1 VTLAQVAS
9 KLIWINAATRPSQ
22 RVGCDMTKPVEIA
35 RDLRLDLYRGVAL
48 WLIFLAHIPGN
59 IVSRFVPFH
68 YGFSDAAEIFVF
80 VSGYANA
87 YVYGRVMQ
95 QCGFVTSAAHIL
107 NRAFHLYVA
116 QMFLFVVFIGEIAL
130 LSHGTDMFADAM
142 NVRIFRDQ
150 PDVATLAVLQ
160 LKFMPVNMDVLPV
173 YIVLLLGC
181 PLILWLL
188 WRMPTLGLAASVTLY
203 ALANVFDINLPAF
216 PHGSWYFNPLAWQVL
231 FVFGAWCG
239 LGAADWLWS
248 LIRWPIVLT
257 IAAAYVLFGL
267 LVVIAWHTPYL
278 APYVPNWLE
287 PPLSKT
293 NLGVMRLVHFLAIAV
308 LVDRCIPAHWAP
320 LTSWILRPVIN
331 CGQHSLEVFCFGVI
345 LAFAG
350 YVAVVGAPSSATSQI
365 LVPVLG
371 IAAMT
376 ALAALVTW
384 YSTRKISFRAVAS
397 EGLVAH
403 PSVHA
408 EVGNVGSELRSRSS
422 SAIGETS

>member
-1 VTLAQVAS
+1 
-9 KLIWINAATRPSQ
+9 
-22 RVGCDMTKPVEIA
+22 M
-35 RDLRLDLYRGVAL
+35 
-48 WLIFLAHIPGN
+48 
-59 IVSRFVPFH
+59 
-68 YGFSDAAEIFVF
+68 FVF

-95 QCGFVTSAAHIL
+95 QRGFVTSAVHIL

-130 LSHGTDMFADAM
+130 LSHGTDVFADAM
-142 NVRIFRDQ
+142 NVRIFREQ

-181 PLILWLL
+181 PPMLWLL
-188 WRMPTLGLAASVTLY
+188 RRMPALALAVSGTLY
-203 ALANVFDINLPAF
+203 SLANVMGLNLPAF
-216 PHGSWYFNPLAWQVL
+216 PHGSRYFNPLAWQFL
-231 FVFGAWCG
+231 FVLAAWCG

-248 LIRWPIVLT
+248 LIRLRTVLAA
-257 IAAAYVLFGL
+257 AAAYVLFGI
-267 LVVIAWHTPYL
+267 LVVIAWHTPHF
-278 APYVPNWLE
+278 APYVPERLE

-293 NLGVMRLVHFLAIAV
+293 NLGVMRLVHFLAIAI
-308 LVDRCIPAHWAP
+308 LVDRLIPANWAP

-331 CGQHSLEVFCFGVI
+331 CGQHSLVVFCRGVV

-371 IAAMT
+371 IGAMT
-376 ALAALVTW
+376 FLGALVSW
-384 YSTRKISFRAVAS
+384 YGTVRISFRTVAS
-397 EGLVAH
+397 ERLAAH
-403 PSVHA
+403 PPSAESGDVGPERQPSTLSVA
-408 EVGNVGSELRSRSS
+408 
-422 SAIGETS
+422 